1 MADAKVESTSI
12 DLENNGYTF
21 HATGQVCVF
30 DGYLKVYK
38 DYEDTEDTVLPDFA
52 NYMSSVIVSDKVS
65 KTQHFTEPKPRF
77 TEAKLIA
84 ELEKLGIGRPSTYAT
99 IIKILKDRKYVEI
112 KDKKFYP
119 TETGIN
125 VTDKLQEFFSG
136 IINVDYTANMEK
148 ELDEVAEGEMKWDTV
163 VDKFYK
169 DFEPLLNKAFK
180 EMEKVAPKETGETCP
195 LCGNSLVIRKGKYGE
210 FTACSNYPECKY
222 IKREE
227 KEKPKETGE
236 ICPNCGSMLVIR
248 KGKRGEF
255 TACSNYPK
263 CKYIKQEEP
272 KELDETCPECG
283 NKLVERVG
291 RYGKFIS
298 CSNYPECKY
307 IKKNKK

>member
-1 MADAKVESTSI
+1 
-12 DLENNGYTF
+12 
-21 HATGQVCVF
+21 
-30 DGYLKVYK
+30 
-38 DYEDTEDTVLPDFA
+38 
-52 NYMSSVIVSDKVS
+52 MSSVIVSDKVS
-65 KTQHFTEPKPRF
+65 KIQHFTEPKPRF

-99 IIKILKDRKYVEI
+99 IIKILKDREYVEL

-148 ELDEVAEGEMKWDTV
+148 ELDEVAEGKMKWDTV
-163 VDKFYK
+163 VDEFYK

-180 EMEKVAPKETGETCP
+180 EMEKVGPKETGETCP
-195 LCGNSLVIRKGKYGE
+195 LCGNALVKRKGKYGE
-210 FTACSNYPECKY
+210 FIACSNYPECKY
-222 IKREE
+222 IKHEE

-236 ICPNCGSMLVIR
+236 ACPNCGSMLVIR

-263 CKYIKQEEP
+263 CKYIKQDEL
-272 KELDETCPECG
+272 KELEETCPECG
-283 NKLVERVG
+283 NNLVERVG

-298 CSNYPECKY
+298 CSNYPKCKY